1 MEVREST
8 GDDKLEKGENLL
20 WLPKEGFG
28 KNSES
33 AFHSWE
39 TECISYLLL
48 PNTLPQETQQFGITI
63 VYFDPKSEIG

>member
-1 MEVREST
+1 MEVQEST
-8 GDDKLEKGENLL
+8 GDYKLEKGENLL

-48 PNTLPQETQQFGITI
+48 PNTLPQETQ
-63 VYFDPKSEIG
+63 